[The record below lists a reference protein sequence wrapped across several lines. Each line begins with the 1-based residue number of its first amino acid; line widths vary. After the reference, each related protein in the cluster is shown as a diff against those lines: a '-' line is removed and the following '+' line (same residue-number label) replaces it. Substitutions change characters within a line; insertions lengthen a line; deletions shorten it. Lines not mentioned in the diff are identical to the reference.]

1 MIVVGIYN
9 IKGGVGKTAASV
21 NLSYL
26 SSLDGNRT
34 LLWDLDPQGSSSF
47 YYDEELGTAGAS
59 LKKIFTGKIEL
70 GDIITCTEYQKL
82 DIIPSNFSY
91 RHIDTILD
99 QVKKSKKRIREA
111 LKDIK
116 NEYDYVFLDCPPG
129 ISVLAENI
137 FHACDFILVPTVPTP
152 LCLRTYE
159 QIISFFEDDELDT
172 SSVIPFFSMVEIRK
186 SVHQNMMKELKLKM
200 PNLCASYIPFL
211 ADVEKMG
218 IYRKPL
224 ADFCPNSKASA
235 SYKALWK
242 EIKKKSNNYKRN

>member
-1 MIVVGIYN
+1 MTVIGIYN
-9 IKGGVGKTAASV
+9 IKGGVGKTAAAV
-21 NLSYL
+21 NISYL

-47 YYDEELGTAGAS
+47 YYDEELMGAAN

-70 GDIITCTEYQKL
+70 GEIISQTEYLKL

-91 RHIDTILD
+91 RNIDSMLD
-99 QVKKSKKRIREA
+99 QVKKSKKRIKEA

-116 NEYDYVFLDCPPG
+116 NEYDYIFLDCPPG
-129 ISVLAENI
+129 ISILAENI
-137 FHACDFILVPTVPTP
+137 FHACDYILVPTVPTP

-159 QIISFFEDDELDT
+159 QIISFFEDDKLDT

-186 SVHQNMMKELKLKM
+186 SVHKNLMKELKLKM
-200 PNLCASYIPFL
+200 PNLFVSYIPFL

-218 IYRKPL
+218 LFRKPL
-224 ADFCPNSKASA
+224 AVFCPNSKASA
-235 SYKALWK
+235 SFKGLWN
-242 EIKKKSNNYKRN
+242 EFKKKSTIRK